1 MPATDPVVLIGEPD
15 QATAELYLRA
25 LRVAFDVLAA
35 HDETTLLRTL
45 SARRIAALVLEPAI
59 FGGGWTDLVAISRE
73 CAARGIPLVI
83 CSTLDER
90 RRGME
95 LGATVYLVKPTL
107 PSILLDA
114 LQHVIGSGG
123 A

>member
-1 MPATDPVVLIGEPD
+1 MPATDRVVLIGEPD
-15 QATAELYLRA
+15 QATAELYRRA
-25 LRVAFDVLAA
+25 LRVAFEVLAA

-59 FGGGWTDLVAISRE
+59 FGRGWTDIVAISRE

-95 LGATVYLVKPTL
+95 LGATIYLVKPTL
-107 PSILLDA
+107 PSILLDT
-114 LQHVIGSGG
+114 LQNVIGSGG